1 MLSLSER
8 SLESYKK
15 EYSYIP
21 LEDLEYIAKSD
32 PTSTDSDVGDYA
44 RWAIIRYSNFIKKNN
59 SKLVLTKDELKAIPS
74 LLQKSYLYFNKHK
87 SEKSCL
93 DTLNTVSD
101 LKDYLDSKNFIS
113 VSDIQCDPTKRSKFS
128 KAINSPSSQ
137 IICNNEY
144 WIAFIPT
151 SYDSMR
157 PLLGFTICTTKE
169 NKFTEYTKN
178 GNLYIC
184 IHKPT
189 GILYS
194 FSFVENSFV
203 TEDDEL
209 ILDFPNAESLS
220 LALAKFCIQDVP
232 NYLNRAK
239 LNAQFLFTADQ
250 IFTKAEQN
258 VLMTLMDLYP
268 NFLPYLDKDQIIN
281 TFHNCPSL
289 LSKIPLLSFNIIKQR
304 IGLKEFCRLI
314 KLNKAPIACIKDD
327 EFKMI
332 LTILKDDPEP
342 EIVSNYLSQSQIR
355 YLANNLKEFFVLC
368 PEILNFYSDSIKLD
382 KELRDRIKQTYR
394 KRHSESL
401 YKEFCV
407 HLDEITTS

>member
-1 MLSLSER
+1 MLSLLER

-21 LEDLEYIAKSD
+21 LEDLEYIVKSD

-44 RWAIIRYSNFIKKNN
+44 RWAIIRYSNFIKKND
-59 SKLVLTKDELKAIPS
+59 SKLILTKDELKTIPS
-74 LLQKSYLYFNKHK
+74 LLQRSYLYFNKHK
-87 SEKSCL
+87 SEKSYL
-93 DTLNTVSD
+93 DTLNTISD
-101 LKDYLDSKNFIS
+101 LKNYLDSKNFIS
-113 VSDIQCDPTKRSKFS
+113 VLDIQCDSTKRYKFS

-144 WIAFIPT
+144 WIAFVPT
-151 SYDSMR
+151 SYNSMK

-169 NKFTEYTKN
+169 NKFSEYTRN

-203 TEDDEL
+203 TENDEL
-209 ILDFPNAESLS
+209 ILDFPDSEYLS
-220 LALAKFCIQDVP
+220 SSLAKFCIQDVP
-232 NYLNRAK
+232 NYLNRAR
-239 LNAQFLFTADQ
+239 LNAQFLFTVDQ

-268 NFLPYLDKDQIIN
+268 NFLSYLDKDQIIN

-289 LSKIPLLSFNIIKQR
+289 LSKIPLLSFNTIKKR
-304 IGLKEFCRLI
+304 IGLKEFCKLI

-327 EFKMI
+327 EFKMV
-332 LTILKDDPEP
+332 LDILKGDPEP
-342 EIVSNYLSQSQIR
+342 EIVSNYLSQSQIC
-355 YLANNLKEFFVLC
+355 YLADNLKDFFILC
-368 PEILNFYSDSIKLD
+368 PEVLKFYSGSIKLD